1 MNYRIIKAAS
11 AAELE
16 EVVNQMISEDWV
28 PQGSLCLGR
37 IEDGYGGLVD
47 VYAQAMVF
55 VPTK

>member
-1 MNYRIIKAAS
+1 MSYRIIQAAS

-16 EVVNQMISEDWV
+16 QVVNQMIAEDWV

-37 IEDGYGGLVD
+37 KEDGDGGLVD